1 MVTSPIHATDVDYE
15 AKHELKR
22 IGYDHWIKRV
32 IKVSTPQ
39 QIMCI
44 FQNLHFVKNPRRVL

>member
-15 AKHELKR
+15 ANHELNL

-39 QIMCI
+39 QIMYI